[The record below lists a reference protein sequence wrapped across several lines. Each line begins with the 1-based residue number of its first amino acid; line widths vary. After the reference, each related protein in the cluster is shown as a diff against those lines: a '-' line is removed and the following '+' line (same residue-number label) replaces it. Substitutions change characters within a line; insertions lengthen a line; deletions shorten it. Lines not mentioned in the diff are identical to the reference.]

1 LEGTKS
7 RPGEAGSAHATL
19 ALFII
24 QPVKVVMH
32 DRTAG
37 LGPQLRD
44 YAQGKLT
51 RLVRHFGKVAEA
63 EVEFS
68 EERKRSGLS
77 TSVCRIDV
85 HFDGR
90 RTPSLSAHESGAD
103 AQSALD
109 LALDKIDRQVL
120 KLKEKRTHRKQ
131 AVSPVRVPRE
141 EPAVRP
147 AEPVRVR
154 MKLRPMSVEDA
165 VDQLESDGQAF
176 VVFLH
181 EDSGEINIAYRR
193 EDGSTAIMEPIVP

>member
-1 LEGTKS
+1 M
-7 RPGEAGSAHATL
+7 
-19 ALFII
+19 
-24 QPVKVVMH
+24 KVVLH

-37 LGPQLRD
+37 LGPQLRQ

-63 EVEFS
+63 EVEFT
-68 EERKRSGLS
+68 EERRRSGLT
-77 TSVCRIDV
+77 TSICRINV

-90 RTPSLSAHESGAD
+90 RTPTLSAHESGTD

-131 AVSPVRVPRE
+131 PVSPVRVPE
-141 EPAVRP
+141 DEPADTRS
-147 AEPVRVR
+147 AEPERIR
-154 MKLRPMSVEDA
+154 MKLHPMSIEQAIDE
-165 VDQLESDGQAF
+165 LESDSQTF

-181 EDSGEINIAYRR
+181 EDTGGINIAYRR
-193 EDGSTAIMEPIVP
+193 EDGSTAILEPIVT